1 MSLLHH
7 SEIEVFLWLEFD
19 FLFHFAVVV
28 AAVVVVVVV
37 VSLVF
42 QGSLLYLPCWPEAME
57 CLSLVL
63 SRLSILTKLK
73 NSHIELLL

>member
-1 MSLLHH
+1 MSLLYH
-7 SEIEVFLWLEFD
+7 SVIEVFLWLEFD
-19 FLFHFAVVV
+19 FLFHF
-28 AAVVVVVVV
+28 VVVVVV

-73 NSHIELLL
+73 NSHIELL